1 MALAF
6 MNNTHINIKKANKA
20 TKHDFILSRPVHIS
34 LAPFHFMTIIS
45 SYSKVTFSQ
54 TCTLSLSTQLLQPPY
69 LWWKYWCVWIYSA
82 VQFYTICNTQR
93 AGMDAGKADT
103 VVLYAE
109 VERRR
114 HQCELQQWDNTMSS
128 DDIFIIVQR
137 WHQQVERLVGLFS
150 QSEPGINWG
159 MENYI
164 KS

>member
-69 LWWKYWCVWIYSA
+69 LWWEYWCVWIYSA

-93 AGMDAGKADT
+93 ARWMQVRLT
-103 VVLYAE
+103 
-109 VERRR
+109 
-114 HQCELQQWDNTMSS
+114 QWYCMQRWKGEGISVSCSS
-128 DDIFIIVQR
+128 GTTPCRVMISSSLSNDDI
-137 WHQQVERLVGLFS
+137 S
-150 QSEPGINWG
+150 
-159 MENYI
+159 
-164 KS
+164 K